1 MGVFTSDCR
10 KADTSLER
18 GGPRKLKKFKEIMDL
33 LNRALEQVIDQL
45 VTQKVS
51 VLKLEIESQK
61 KTIFDLSFRIE
72 KKEIEQD
79 RRFDD
84 LERQNQLLTA
94 KILLMENEK
103 IMKENDFNIKQ
114 EDKLDFAS
122 SPHDDK
128 KSDSDNVVDEIELT
142 EEQKVTARLA
152 DNLVELLAKQ
162 SQHHTSTASD
172 DAIDINT
179 DERKSPY

>member
-1 MGVFTSDCR
+1 
-10 KADTSLER
+10 
-18 GGPRKLKKFKEIMDL
+18 MDL

-152 DNLVELLAKQ
+152 DNLRAIGQTVATPH
-162 SQHHTSTASD
+162 QH
-172 DAIDINT
+172 
-179 DERKSPY
+179 RQR